1 MHVLIVD
8 DNRTNVLLLRKLV
21 ELIGACIPTTFLNPL
36 EALTALGTSQFD
48 LVLVDYMMPELD
60 GLAFIRRLR
69 EVDGYAEVPVVMITT
84 SHERQV
90 RYDALEAGATDF
102 LTKPL
107 DGAELKPRLK
117 NLLKLRQAQIDL
129 GDRAAWLARE
139 VEKAT
144 ATLYAREEE
153 IVLRL
158 SRAVEH
164 RDAETGGHILRVAR
178 YARLIAESLGCDP
191 GYCHNIYRAVPM
203 HDVGKVSV
211 RDAILLKPG
220 ALTPEERSA
229 MEEHTV
235 AGYKVLEGSSSE
247 LIQLAAEIAYSHHER
262 WDGKGYPRRLA
273 GEGVPLSGRITAVA
287 DVFDALTT
295 ERPYRGAWPLAKAR
309 AFLVENSGTHFDP
322 ACVSAFLTRWD
333 DVVSLHGADGW
344 PAESQAA

>member
-1 MHVLIVD
+1 MRALIVD

-21 ELIGACIPTTFLNPL
+21 ERVGGCDPTTFLDPL
-36 EALTALGTSQFD
+36 EALRALGTSQFD
-48 LVLVDYMMPELD
+48 LVMVDYMMPELD

-69 EVDGYAEVPVVMITT
+69 DLPGYAEVPVVMITT
-84 SHERQV
+84 SDERQV

-144 ATLYAREEE
+144 EALFAREDE

-164 RDAETGGHILRVAR
+164 RDAETGGHILRVAK
-178 YARLIAESLGCDP
+178 YARLIAEALGCDP
-191 GYCHNIYRAVPM
+191 AYCRNMCRAVPM
-203 HDVGKVSV
+203 HDVGKVAV
-211 RDAILLKPG
+211 TDAILLKPG

-229 MEEHTV
+229 MEEHTT
-235 AGYKVLEGSSSE
+235 AGYQVLEGSSSE

-262 WDGKGYPRRLA
+262 WDGKGYPRRLS
-273 GEGVPLSGRITAVA
+273 GEDIPLSGRITAVA

-295 ERPYRGAWPLAKAR
+295 DRPYRSAWPLAKAR

-322 ACVSAFLTRWD
+322 ACVEAFLASWD
-333 DVVSLHGADGW
+333 HVTSLHGAESDR
-344 PAESQAA
+344 ESQAA

>member
-1 MHVLIVD
+1 
-8 DNRTNVLLLRKLV
+8 LLRKLV
-21 ELIGACIPTTFLNPL
+21 ERVATCLPTTYLNPL
-36 EALTALGTSQFD
+36 EALAALATSQFD

-69 EVDGYAEVPVVMITT
+69 DLPGYAEVPVVMITT
-84 SHERQV
+84 SDERQV
-90 RYDALEAGATDF
+90 RYDAREAGATDF

-144 ATLYAREEE
+144 EALFAREDE

-164 RDAETGGHILRVAR
+164 RDSETGGHILRVAR
-178 YARLIAESLGCDP
+178 YARLIAQALGCDP
-191 GYCHNIYRAVPM
+191 AFCRNMCRAVPM

-211 RDAILLKPG
+211 SDAILLKPG
-220 ALTPEERSA
+220 PLTPEERAA

-262 WDGKGYPRRLA
+262 WDGEGYPRRLA
-273 GEGVPLSGRITAVA
+273 GEDVPLSGRITAVA

-295 ERPYRGAWPLAKAR
+295 ERPYRGAWPLAQAR
-309 AFLVENSGTHFDP
+309 AFLIENSGTHFDP
-322 ACVSAFLTRWD
+322 ACVSAFLARWD
-333 DVVSLHGADGW
+333 DIKSLHETAGEGI
-344 PAESQAA
+344 SRAA